1 MDILIKQLSNLQNL
15 QQIIFKNQQL
25 IVLRDQK
32 LEELLERYFKSNK
45 LDINPKSTINIRNI
59 PKYN

>member
-1 MDILIKQLSNLQNL
+1 LSNLQNL